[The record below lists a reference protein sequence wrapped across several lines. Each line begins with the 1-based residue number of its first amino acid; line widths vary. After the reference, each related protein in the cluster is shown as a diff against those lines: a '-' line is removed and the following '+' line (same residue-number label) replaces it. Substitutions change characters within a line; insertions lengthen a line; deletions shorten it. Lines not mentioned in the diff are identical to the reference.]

1 MIKVALVDD
10 SNTALLALRQTL
22 ERDPEIL
29 VVGEAR
35 NGSEAMRLI
44 KRCDPDLVT
53 MDVFLARENGLDV
66 AAQIMSESPRPIIVV
81 TGINP
86 SDPRLIYQA
95 MQRGVLEVF
104 PKLKAASDPLYESH
118 QKQFINLVKNL
129 SQVPVVHQRN
139 RRSQKKTPLTTATPS
154 KARQN
159 MQPRGRNAPAQV
171 LLIGASTGGP
181 PVVCELLQTLP
192 KPCPIPIVL
201 VQHISAGFA
210 AGFVKWLSESTK
222 HHTVLVDKRTGLDSK
237 MLYSAPDNNNIVF
250 SSKTHLDLTREERNG
265 IKPSIDLLF
274 SSAAKFFGPRSIG
287 VLLTGMG
294 ADGAYGLRCLFE
306 AGAFTLVQTPASS
319 VVDSMPR
326 AAIEMDAATRVLSPK
341 EIGFT
346 LRTRLV

>member
-10 SNTALLALRQTL
+10 SKTALLALRQTL

-35 NGSEAMRLI
+35 NGFEAMRLI
-44 KRCDPDLVT
+44 NRYNPDLVT
-53 MDVFLARENGLDV
+53 MDVFLTRENGLDV
-66 AAQIMSESPRPIIVV
+66 AARIMTESPRPIIVV

-104 PKLKAASDPLYESH
+104 PKLPAQSDPSYQSR
-118 QKQFINLVKNL
+118 QKEFINLVKNL

-139 RRSQKKTPLTTATPS
+139 RRSQKKAPPVDVATS
-154 KARQN
+154 KTRQKI
-159 MQPRGRNAPAQV
+159 QPNEKYAAANV

-181 PVVCELLQTLP
+181 PVVCQILQSLP

-201 VQHISAGFA
+201 VQHISPGFA
-210 AGFVKWLSESTK
+210 AGFVEWLSQSTQR
-222 HHTVLVDKRTGLDSK
+222 HAVLVDKRTSLNSET
-237 MLYSAPDNNNIVF
+237 LYSAPDSNSIMF
-250 SSKTHLDLTREERNG
+250 SSKTHLNLARDEPNG
-265 IKPSIDLLF
+265 IRPSIDVLF
-274 SSAAKFFGPRSIG
+274 SSAAELFGRRAIA

-294 ADGAYGLRCLFE
+294 ADGAYGLQRLFE
-306 AGAFTLVQTPASS
+306 QGAFTLVQTPSS
-319 VVDSMPR
+319 SAVDSMPR
-326 AAIEMDAATRVLSPK
+326 AAIAMNAATKVLTPK

-346 LRTRLV
+346 LRTHLV